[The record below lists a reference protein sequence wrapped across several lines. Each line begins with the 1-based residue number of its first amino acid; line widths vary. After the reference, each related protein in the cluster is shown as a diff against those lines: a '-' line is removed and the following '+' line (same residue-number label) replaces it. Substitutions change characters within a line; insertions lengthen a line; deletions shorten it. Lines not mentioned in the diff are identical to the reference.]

1 MKKIVLL
8 LLVICSYALPALA
21 DKTVTGVVTEAGS
34 GEPLIGATIQAL
46 GSTTG
51 VATDANGEFSLR
63 VPDNVKTLKISYIG
77 YETLEVGVASRLVV
91 ELQAAGTTLD
101 GVVVT
106 ALGISRQEKTL
117 GYSATTLKA
126 EDLVE
131 GHVSNVTTA
140 LAGKVAGVQV
150 KASSNDPGMAND
162 VIIRGISSINGSNQ
176 PLYVVD
182 GVPLQNTTLLNTDQD
197 YMNQLGGITNIN
209 PSDIE
214 TMTILKGAAAT
225 SLYGSRAAN
234 GVILITTKKGARG
247 VNKNFTITYD
257 GALQWK
263 RVSTL
268 PKFQNKYGQGWN
280 GAQTF
285 IENGSWGPEMD
296 GSWQVVGPIYDN
308 QQLLHKFSPV
318 KNNIRDFFDTGF
330 MQSHSVAFSGVSD
343 DSKASYYL
351 SYGFTGDNGIIPG
364 NKDTYKRHTIAARGS
379 FEATK
384 FLKLSSSLNFSRSNT
399 NTVASMQG
407 TSMIDGLYEFPR
419 DLSLVDHKD
428 LSSPFNQP
436 TAWYTP
442 YGITNP
448 YWAIENN
455 YNHNDSKQF
464 FGNLQVDINP
474 IKQLTLTYRLG
485 MDYTD
490 YDIKIGEPQIAL
502 DDALVNED
510 YGYAPSNM
518 NKAGYVYSR
527 YYRGYELNN
536 DFLANFKDKYIDGR
550 FDVNINVGVNMNE
563 RNTTY
568 MLGRTDDLTFHS
580 GFWDLSNGATKT
592 NLTESQS
599 KRRLVG
605 LFGDVTL
612 GWDDMLFLELT
623 ARNDWS
629 STLPIGNN
637 SYFYPGATLSWIFT
651 KLLKNP
657 GAIDFGKL
665 RLAYGRTGNDAGVY
679 LTSATYVQGFTD
691 GYYGLDLT
699 TFPHGGVNAFQ
710 AAATIGSS
718 NLKPEM
724 TTEFETGLNMQFF
737 KGRIGFDFSFYNR
750 ITKDQIF
757 TLPVDP
763 AMGYN
768 RMVTNFGKVRNRG
781 IELLVDFTPV
791 RTADWKWNV
800 SFNFAKNWNKV
811 ISMPESL
818 EGGKTIINRFSAGND
833 AVYMYA
839 EAGKPI
845 GELYTYLPTYTDKGQ
860 LIVDANGMPVLTTD
874 VQDTGKS
881 VNSQW
886 TGGAS
891 TSLTWKWFT
900 LSAALDIRYG
910 GWMFSRTSNLMQ
922 FTGNGIFTTYND
934 RRPFIIP
941 NSVVSDGA
949 GGYVENTTPISQI
962 DGTYQTW
969 YNDYGYNKGGEAYLV
984 DRTMVKL
991 RNITLA
997 FQLPKKWVNACF
1009 LSDAS
1014 IAFFC
1019 NNVFTWTAKDN
1030 YSIDPEASSYGND
1043 LYGAFGELYANPA
1056 CRTFG
1061 VNLNVKF

>member
-8 LLVICSYALPALA
+8 LMVICSYALPALA
-21 DKTVTGVVTEAGS
+21 DKTITGLVTEAGS
-34 GEPLIGATIQAL
+34 GEPLIGATVQAV
-46 GSTTG
+46 GHTAG
-51 VATDANGEFSLR
+51 VATDADGKFSLR
-63 VPDNVKTLKISYIG
+63 LPDFVKTVRISYIG
-77 YETLEVGVASRLVV
+77 CEPQEVAASGHLNIV
-91 ELQAAGTTLD
+91 LKASGTTLD
-101 GVVVT
+101 DVVVT

-117 GYSATTLKA
+117 GYSATTLKTD
-126 EDLVE
+126 ELLE
-131 GHVSNVTTA
+131 GRVSNVTSA

-150 KASSNDPGMAND
+150 RSSSNDPGMAND

-182 GVPLQNTTLLNTDQD
+182 GVPLQNSTFLNTDQD
-197 YMNQLGGITNIN
+197 YMNQMGGISNVN
-209 PSDIE
+209 PNDIE

-234 GVILITTKKGARG
+234 GVILITTKKGAKG

-257 GALQWK
+257 GAFQWK

-268 PKFQNKYGQGWN
+268 PKFQNKFGQGWD

-308 QQLLHKFSPV
+308 QQLLHKYEAV

-330 MQSHSVAFSGVSD
+330 MHSHSIAFSGVSD
-343 DSKASYYL
+343 DSKATYYL
-351 SYGFTGDNGIIPG
+351 SYSYSGDDGIIPG
-364 NKDTYKRHTIAARGS
+364 AKDTFKRNTIAARGS
-379 FEATK
+379 YEATK
-384 FLKLSSSLNFSRSNT
+384 WLKFSSSLNFARSNT

-407 TSMIDGLYEFPR
+407 VSMIDGLYEFPR

-428 LSSPFNQP
+428 TSSPFNQP

-464 FGNLQVDINP
+464 FGNIQVDINP
-474 IKQLTLTYRLG
+474 IKDLTLTYRMGL
-485 MDYTD
+485 DYTD
-490 YDIKIGEPQIAL
+490 YDVKIGEPEIAL
-502 DDALVNED
+502 DDALINED

-518 NKAGYVYSR
+518 NKAGYVYAR
-527 YYRGYELNN
+527 YARLYEMNH
-536 DFLANFKDKYIDGR
+536 DFLANYKRKFLDDR
-550 FDVNINVGVNMNE
+550 FDVNINAGVNINE
-563 RNTTY
+563 RSSTA
-568 MLGRTDDLTFHS
+568 MLGKTSGLTFHTN
-580 GFWDLSNGATKT
+580 FWDLSNGATKES
-592 NLTESQS
+592 LTEAQS

-612 GWDDMLFLELT
+612 GWDDFLFLELT

-629 STLPIGNN
+629 STLPMGSN
-637 SYFYPGATLSWIFT
+637 SYFYPGATLSWIFS
-651 KLLKNP
+651 KHLNAP
-657 GAIDFGKL
+657 AIDFGKL
-665 RLAYGRTGNDAGVY
+665 RLAYGRTGNDANVY
-679 LTSATYVQGFTD
+679 LTYPSYVQGFTD

-699 TFPHGGVNAFQ
+699 TFPHGGINAFQ
-710 AAATIGSS
+710 ASATVGSN

-724 TTEFETGLNMQFF
+724 TTEFEAGINMQFL
-737 KGRIGFDFSFYNR
+737 KGRIGFDFAFYNR
-750 ITKDQIF
+750 VTKDQIF

-781 IELLVDFTPV
+781 IELLVNFTPV
-791 RTADWKWNV
+791 RTGDWKWDF
-800 SFNFAKNWNKV
+800 SINFAKNWNKV

-845 GELYTYLPTYTDKGQ
+845 GELYTYLPQFTEDGKQ
-860 LIVDANGMPVLTTD
+860 IVDGNGQPLLSTAVE
-874 VQDTGKS
+874 DTGKS
-881 VNSQW
+881 VNSDW
-886 TGGAS
+886 TGGAT
-891 TSLTWKWFT
+891 TSLSWKWFT
-900 LSAALDIRYG
+900 LSASLDVRYG
-910 GWMFSRTSNLMQ
+910 GYMFSRTSNLMQ

-941 NSVVSDGA
+941 NSVMKLEDGSL
-949 GGYVENTTPISQI
+949 VENTTPIFLTDDS
-962 DGTYQTW
+962 YQKY
-969 YNDYGYNKGGEAYLV
+969 YNNYGYGKGGEAYLV

-991 RNITLA
+991 RNITLG
-997 FQLPKKWVNACF
+997 FQLPKKWVSACY
-1009 LSDAS
+1009 LSDAQIS
-1014 IAFFC
+1014 FFC

-1056 CRTFG
+1056 CRTYGF
-1061 VNLNVKF
+1061 NLSLKF

>member
-8 LLVICSYALPALA
+8 LLVICAYALPALA

-34 GEPLIGATIQAL
+34 GDPLIGATIQAV
-46 GSTTG
+46 GTTTG
-51 VATDANGEFSLR
+51 VATDVNGEFTLR

-77 YETLEVGVASRLVV
+77 YEPLEVGVASRLVV
-91 ELQAAGTTLD
+91 ELQASGTTLD

-126 EDLVE
+126 DDLVE

-150 KASSNDPGMAND
+150 RASSNDPGMAND

-176 PLYVVD
+176 PLYVID
-182 GVPLQNTTLLNTDQD
+182 GVPLQNTTLLNTSQD
-197 YMNQLGGITNIN
+197 YMNQMGGITNVN

-214 TMTILKGAAAT
+214 SMTILKGAAAT

-234 GVILITTKKGARG
+234 GVILITTKKGSRG
-247 VNKNFTITYD
+247 VDKNFTVTYD

-280 GAQTF
+280 GVQTF

-308 QQLLHKFSPV
+308 QQLLHRYSPV

-351 SYGFTGDNGIIPG
+351 SYGYTGDNGIIPG
-364 NKDTYKRHTIAARGS
+364 AKDTFKRHTIAARGS
-379 FEATK
+379 FDATK

-407 TSMIDGLYEFPR
+407 ASMIDGLYEFPR

-428 LSSPFNQP
+428 TTSPFNQP
-436 TAWYTP
+436 AAWYTP

-474 IKQLTLTYRLG
+474 ISKLTLTYRLG

-490 YDIKIGEPQIAL
+490 YDVKIGEPQIAL

-518 NKAGYVYSR
+518 NQSGYVYSR
-527 YYRGYELNN
+527 YYRGYEINN
-536 DFLANFKDKYIDGR
+536 DFLANYKDKFIDGR
-550 FDVNINVGVNMNE
+550 LDLNVNAGVNMNE

-568 MLGRTDDLTFHS
+568 MTGRTDDLTFYTD
-580 GFWDLSNGATKT
+580 FWDLSNGATKT
-592 NLTESQS
+592 TLTESQS

-612 GWDDMLFLELT
+612 GWDDLLFLELT

-629 STLPIGNN
+629 STLPLGNN
-637 SYFYPGATLSWIFT
+637 SYFYPGATLSWIFS
-651 KLLKNP
+651 KHLNVP
-657 GAIDFGKL
+657 AIDFGKL

-679 LTSATYVQGFTD
+679 LTSATFVQGYSN
-691 GYYGLDLT
+691 GYYGSDLT
-699 TFPHGGVNAFQ
+699 AFPHGGINAFQ
-710 AAATIGSS
+710 AAAKIGSN

-724 TTEFETGLNMQFF
+724 TTEFEVGLNMQFF
-737 KGRIGFDFSFYNR
+737 KGRAGFDVSFYNR
-750 ITKDQIF
+750 VTNDQIF

-763 AMGYN
+763 AMGYTN
-768 RMVTNFGKVRNRG
+768 MVTNFGKVRNRG
-781 IELLVDFTPV
+781 IELLLDFTPV
-791 RTADWKWNV
+791 RTGDWKWNV
-800 SFNFAKNWNKV
+800 TFNFAKNWNKV
-811 ISMPESL
+811 VSMPESL
-818 EGGKTIINRFSAGND
+818 EGGRTTINRFSAGDD

-845 GELYTYLPTYTDKGQ
+845 GELYTYMPQFTADGKI
-860 LIVDANGMPVLTTD
+860 IVDANGQPVLSTS
-874 VQDTGKS
+874 VEDTGKS
-881 VNSQW
+881 VNSKW
-886 TGGAS
+886 TGGAT
-891 TSLTWKWFT
+891 TSLTWKFLT

-922 FTGNGIFTTYND
+922 FTGNGYFTTYND

-949 GGYVENTTPISQI
+949 GGYVENTTPIYLT
-962 DGTYQTW
+962 DGSYQDW
-969 YNDYGYNKGGEAYLV
+969 YNKYGFNKGGEAYLV

-991 RNITLA
+991 RNITLGV
-997 FQLPKKWVNACF
+997 QLPKKWVSACY

-1014 IAFFC
+1014 VSFFC
-1019 NNVFTWTAKDN
+1019 NNVFTWTAKSN